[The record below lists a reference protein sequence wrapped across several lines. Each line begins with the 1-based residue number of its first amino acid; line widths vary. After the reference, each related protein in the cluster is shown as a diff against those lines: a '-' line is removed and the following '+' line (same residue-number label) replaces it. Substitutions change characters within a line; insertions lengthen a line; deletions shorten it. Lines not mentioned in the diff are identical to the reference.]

1 MESTAKRWEK
11 RGLKGLALVILLVT
25 VVGLIYEQVG
35 RWQDRRNPPR
45 VGLPVDIG
53 GRSLNLNCSGNGS
66 PAVILEAGA
75 NAGGYGWVLVP
86 PGIAEVTRVCWY
98 DRTGEG
104 WSDPPSTPRTSTT
117 VVNDLHEVLCKAGI
131 PPPYILV
138 GASIGG
144 SYVRV
149 YTARYPREVAGVVLV
164 DSGHPDMMEPPS
176 MKGPFNRMSPSRR
189 KFMCAAIPVAGRLGI
204 LRLIL
209 HSAPH
214 FVQPELNAEE
224 RRISLALARQP
235 KMMEADTA
243 QV

>member
-1 MESTAKRWEK
+1 MESTAKCWEK
-11 RGLKGLALVILLVT
+11 RGLKGLALVILLVM

-35 RWQDRRNPPR
+35 RWQDRTNPPR

-98 DRTGEG
+98 DRAGEG
-104 WSDPPSTPRTSTT
+104 WSDPPSTPRTSAT
-117 VVNDLHEVLCKAGI
+117 VVNDLHEVLRKDGI

-149 YTARYPREVAGVVLV
+149 
-164 DSGHPDMMEPPS
+164 
-176 MKGPFNRMSPSRR
+176 
-189 KFMCAAIPVAGRLGI
+189 
-204 LRLIL
+204 
-209 HSAPH
+209 
-214 FVQPELNAEE
+214 
-224 RRISLALARQP
+224 
-235 KMMEADTA
+235 
-243 QV
+243 